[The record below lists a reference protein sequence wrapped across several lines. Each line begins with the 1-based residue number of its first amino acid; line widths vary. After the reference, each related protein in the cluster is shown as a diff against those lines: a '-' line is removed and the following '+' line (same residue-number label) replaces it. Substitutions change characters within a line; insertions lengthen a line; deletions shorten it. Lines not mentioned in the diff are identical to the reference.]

1 MGYLN
6 LTSSIRYGP
15 HGKKR
20 KTKAFTKKSKKQKY
34 QELILEQQ
42 KVFDRVV
49 REVSETKKIPS
60 LLHKGGGHGQKNLE
74 WEREKLKISSQYTIA
89 PAYNKGAYQVIGK
102 SNIKD
107 IGK

>member
-6 LTSSIRYGP
+6 LTSSIRYDP

-60 LLHKGGGHGQKNLE
+60 LLHKVVDMDRRTLSGK
-74 WEREKLKISSQYTIA
+74 ERNSRYHPNTRLHQE
-89 PAYNKGAYQVIGK
+89 YNKGAYQVIIK